1 MMKTRFE
8 PSVKWL
14 EPFFDS
20 AKDLIPAHKLQRV
33 MGYRVP
39 FSKDHKSEA
48 MCTQYTENEI
58 KIYYVISIAL
68 DVHLDIPLTK
78 CFKCGRRAKKSA
90 RPLARNTLTNFAH
103 ELAHLKYIVHSH
115 EHWDLEAR
123 ISRRFTKVL
132 KQMAIKDLAIRRPLK
147 WKK

>member
-1 MMKTRFE
+1 MMTRFE

-14 EPFFDS
+14 EPFYKA

-48 MCTQYTENEI
+48 MCTQYIENQR
-58 KIYYVISIAL
+58 KISYVISIAI
-68 DVHLDIPLTK
+68 DVHLDIPSTQ
-78 CFKCGRRAKKSA
+78 CSKCGRRSKKSA
-90 RPLARNTLTNFAH
+90 RPVSRNMLTNFAH
-103 ELAHLKYIVHSH
+103 ELAHMKYITHSPA
-115 EHWDLEAR
+115 HWDLEAR
-123 ISRRFTKVL
+123 ISKRFTKVL
-132 KQMAIKDLAIRRPLK
+132 KQMEIKDLAIRRPLK